1 MQVVRCSYLFG
12 LHRLG
17 PKPYTLNGL
26 SFFTPPPCRLT
37 PMFRSSPLLLLG
49 LLLWLGM
56 MPLATAQDTFDIVP
70 STTNPTPGAA
80 EVPLGETI
88 LFEYN
93 QPLNVNTE
101 NWNVA
106 FVEPRGQITTTNTQL
121 CVGPEPCGE
130 AVDDPGQQRFVRYV
144 VNHEPDTDY
153 TWIVYT
159 TRNTELETMATP
171 FVLRYTTAA
180 TMGQRSISGSVG
192 TLAGQDQLMSDT
204 PQATQEVLWGL
215 LDALEQQG
223 MGQLEARATPQRA
236 TGDRQRPDTRAAQ
249 PPMAANT
256 SGDGH
261 TIIYLLED
269 FSVQGADWQIKGAD
283 VITGRSGAYEADFL
297 RDGTYW
303 PLAVRY
309 TDRERLAIEGIGFYD
324 ATGNRMPDSVQ
335 VAGASPADIDLL
347 MFDFP
352 LVTARTNLGVART
365 FAERQLAAPELKRV
379 EALQGSRTSGQAYTW
394 RYTYSAASDDAF
406 TQVTVDPFGVQAT
419 PPGSS
424 SAFAAREEV
433 PRAFVDSDEALQTT
447 LDDGGQAFINERS
460 FRPQNLTVSING
472 SEHLNVAD
480 APAGTNWRV
489 RITGRTTRGTTT
501 FERYVDMATGAV
513 VGGTPALVAATRS
526 RGAPPRVRHYPNP
539 ARESVTFHLHL
550 EAPAAA
556 TLRVYDVQGREVAH
570 VLEDTPLS
578 AGTHHIPWTPTP
590 LANGVY
596 LYRLHLDGETYSDRL
611 ILQR

>member
-1 MQVVRCSYLFG
+1 MIIFCARVACARGTRSTAISPFA
-12 LHRLG
+12 
-17 PKPYTLNGL
+17 
-26 SFFTPPPCRLT
+26 PPPARLT
-37 PMFRSSPLLLLG
+37 PMFRSPLLMLLSV
-49 LLLWLGM
+49 LLWLCT
-56 MPLATAQDTFDIVP
+56 MPLATAQSTFDIVP
-70 STTNPTPGAA
+70 SAANPAQGAA
-80 EVPLGETI
+80 EVPLEETI

-93 QPLNVNTE
+93 EPLNVNTE

-106 FVEPRGQITTTNTQL
+106 FVEPREQITTTNTQL
-121 CVGPEPCGE
+121 CVGPEPCGD

-144 VNHEPDTDY
+144 VDHEPDTDY

-180 TMGQRSISGSVG
+180 TIGQRSISGSVG

-204 PQATQEVLWGL
+204 PQATQEMLWGI

-223 MGQLEARATPQRA
+223 IGQLDVRATPQRA
-236 TGDRQRPDTRAAQ
+236 TRDRQRPDTRAAQ
-249 PPMAANT
+249 PPVATNT

-335 VAGASPADIDLL
+335 VAGTSPEDIDLL

-352 LVTARTNLGVART
+352 LVTARTNLGVARA
-365 FAERQLAAPELKRV
+365 FAERELAVPELKRV
-379 EALQGSRTSGQAYTW
+379 EARQGSRTSGQAYTW
-394 RYTYSAASDDAF
+394 RYTYHSASDDAF
-406 TQVTVDPFGVQAT
+406 TQVTVDPFSVEPT
-419 PPGSS
+419 PPASS

-433 PRAFVDSDEALQTT
+433 PRAFIDSDEALQAT
-447 LDDGGQAFINERS
+447 LDDGGQAFIDERS
-460 FRPQNLTVSING
+460 FRPQNLTVSVDG
-472 SEHLNVAD
+472 TEHLSVAD

-489 RITGRTTRGTTT
+489 RITGRTTRGTTI
-501 FERYVDMATGAV
+501 FERYVDMTTGAV

-526 RGAPPRVRHYPNP
+526 RGTTSQVRHYPNP

-556 TLRVYDVQGREVAH
+556 TLRVYDLQGREVAH
-570 VLEDTPLS
+570 VLEDTRLS
-578 AGTHHIPWTPTP
+578 AGTHHIPWAPTP
-590 LANGVY
+590 LASGVY

>member
-1 MQVVRCSYLFG
+1 ML
-12 LHRLG
+12 
-17 PKPYTLNGL
+17 L
-26 SFFTPPPCRLT
+26 SV
-37 PMFRSSPLLLLG
+37 
-49 LLLWLGM
+49 LLWLCT
-56 MPLATAQDTFDIVP
+56 MPLATAQSTFDIVP
-70 STTNPTPGAA
+70 SATNPAQGAT
-80 EVPLGETI
+80 EVPLEETI

-93 QPLNVNTE
+93 EPLNVNTE

-106 FVEPRGQITTTNTQL
+106 FVEPREQITTTNTQL
-121 CVGPEPCGE
+121 CVGPEPCGD

-171 FVLRYTTAA
+171 FVLRYTTAP
-180 TMGQRSISGSVG
+180 TIGQRSISGSVG
-192 TLAGQDQLMSDT
+192 TLAGQDLLMSDT
-204 PQATQEVLWGL
+204 PEATQEMLWGIL
-215 LDALEQQG
+215 NALEQQG
-223 MGQLEARATPQRA
+223 IGQLDVRATPQRA
-236 TGDRQRPDTRAAQ
+236 YRTRQRPDV
-249 PPMAANT
+249 PPARPPVAANT

-335 VAGASPADIDLL
+335 VAGTSPADIDLL

-352 LVTARTNLGVART
+352 LVTARTNLGVARA
-365 FAERQLAAPELKRV
+365 FAERQLAVPELKRV
-379 EALQGSRTSGQAYTW
+379 EARQGSRTSGEAYTW
-394 RYTYSAASDDAF
+394 RYTYHSASDDAF
-406 TQVTVDPFGVQAT
+406 TQVTVDPFSVEPT
-419 PPGSS
+419 PPTSS
-424 SAFAAREEV
+424 SAFAARAEV
-433 PRAFVDSDEALQTT
+433 PRAFVDSDEALQAT
-447 LDDGGQAFINERS
+447 LDDGGQAFIDERS
-460 FRPQNLTVSING
+460 FRPQNLTVSVDG
-472 SEHLNVAD
+472 TEHLNVAD

-501 FERYVDMATGAV
+501 FERYVDMATGQV

-526 RGAPPRVRHYPNP
+526 RGATSRVRHYPNP

-550 EAPAAA
+550 DAPAAA
-556 TLRVYDVQGREVAH
+556 TLRVYDLQGRAVAH
-570 VLEDTPLS
+570 VLENALLS
-578 AGTHHIPWTPTP
+578 AGTHRVPWTPTS
-590 LANGVY
+590 LASGVY
-596 LYRLHLDGETYSDRL
+596 LYRLQLDGETHSDRL

>member
-1 MQVVRCSYLFG
+1 
-12 LHRLG
+12 
-17 PKPYTLNGL
+17 
-26 SFFTPPPCRLT
+26 
-37 PMFRSSPLLLLG
+37 MFRSPLLMLLSV
-49 LLLWLGM
+49 LLWLCT
-56 MPLATAQDTFDIVP
+56 MPLATAQSTFDIVP
-70 STTNPTPGAA
+70 SATNPMQGAA
-80 EVPLGETI
+80 EVSLEETI

-93 QPLNVNTE
+93 EPLNVNTE

-171 FVLRYTTAA
+171 FVLRYTTAP
-180 TMGQRSISGSVG
+180 TIGQHSIKGSVG

-204 PQATQEVLWGL
+204 PQATQALLWDV

-223 MGQLEARATPQRA
+223 IGQLDARTTPQRA
-236 TGDRQRPDTRAAQ
+236 YGTRQRPDMRAAQ
-249 PPMAANT
+249 PPVAANT

-261 TIIYLLED
+261 TIIYLLDD

-324 ATGNRMPDSVQ
+324 ATGNRMPDAVQ
-335 VAGASPADIDLL
+335 VAGTSPEDIDLL

-352 LVTARTNLGVART
+352 LVTARTNLGVARA
-365 FAERQLAAPELKRV
+365 FAERELASPELKRV
-379 EALQGSRTSGQAYTW
+379 EARQGSRTSGQAYTW

-406 TQVTVDPFGVQAT
+406 TQVTVDPFSVEPT
-419 PPGSS
+419 PPGNS
-424 SAFAAREEV
+424 SAFTAREEV
-433 PRAFVDSDEALQTT
+433 PRTFVDSDEALQET
-447 LDDGGQAFINERS
+447 LDDGGQAFIDERG
-460 FRPQNLTVSING
+460 FRPQNLTVSVDG

-489 RITGRTTRGTTT
+489 RITGRTTRGTTV
-501 FERYVDMATGAV
+501 FERYVDMATGQV
-513 VGGTPALVAATRS
+513 VGDTPALVAATRS
-526 RGAPPRVRHYPNP
+526 RGVTSRVRHYPNP

-556 TLRVYDVQGREVAH
+556 TLRVYDLQGREVAH
-570 VLEDTPLS
+570 VLENAPLS
-578 AGTHHIPWTPTP
+578 AGTHRVPWTPTP
-590 LANGVY
+590 LASGVY
-596 LYRLHLDGETYSDRL
+596 LYRLNLDGETYSDRL